1 MMLAADYIQASLDH
15 ERKDLMFEAAGQGV
29 HYVTAMKPA
38 RQVLSDLIE
47 ETLDVFD
54 RLCGG
59 DDD

>member
-1 MMLAADYIQASLDH
+1 
-15 ERKDLMFEAAGQGV
+15 MFEAAGQGV